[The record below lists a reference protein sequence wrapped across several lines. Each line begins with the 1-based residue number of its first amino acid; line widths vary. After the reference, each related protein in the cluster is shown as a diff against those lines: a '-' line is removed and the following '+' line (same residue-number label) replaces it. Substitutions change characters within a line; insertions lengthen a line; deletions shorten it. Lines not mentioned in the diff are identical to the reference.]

1 MIHITNYITINNTIY
16 AACKKAPFP
25 FNIILWIFKKTMCK
39 ADSTVS
45 MINPFTKNIYTII
58 DNNSIVKDN
67 KPYITLSLYLHEFI
81 HLCQVERDGLF
92 KFLFKYLWYNIRYG
106 YRNNLYEVNARY
118 HSEVIFNSFLRMYGI
133 NDITCVD
140 TNENFKIYVE
150 NGKITLQYK
159 YA

>member
-1 MIHITNYITINNTIY
+1 MLKTTKYKIINGVYYIE
-16 AACKKAPFP
+16 CKKAPFP
-25 FNIILWIFKKTMCK
+25 FNIILWIFKKTMCSS
-39 ADSTVS
+39 DSTVS

-58 DNNSIVKDN
+58 DNNSIVEDN
-67 KPYITLSLYLHEFI
+67 KPYISLSLYLHEFI

-106 YRNNLYEVNARY
+106 YRNNLYEVNARD

-159 YA
+159 YD

>member
-1 MIHITNYITINNTIY
+1 MLKTTKYKIINGVYYIE
-16 AACKKAPFP
+16 CKKAPFP
-25 FNIILWIFKKTMCK
+25 FNIILWIFKKTMCS

-58 DNNSIVKDN
+58 DNNSIVEDN
-67 KPYITLSLYLHEFI
+67 KPYISLSLYLHEFI

-106 YRNNLYEVNARY
+106 YRNNLYEVNARD

-159 YA
+159 YD